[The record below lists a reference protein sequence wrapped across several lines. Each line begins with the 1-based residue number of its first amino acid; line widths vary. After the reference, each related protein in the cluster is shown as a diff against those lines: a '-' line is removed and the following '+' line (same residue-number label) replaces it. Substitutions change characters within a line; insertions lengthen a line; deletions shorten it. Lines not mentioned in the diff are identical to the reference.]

1 MPDAPRIWLMRHGES
16 EWNALGRWQGHGD
29 PPLSKRGR
37 RDAERVAGDVAA
49 RVTSRGRPLRLYCS
63 DLRRALETAVL
74 VGAALGL
81 EPSPLATL
89 RELDVGDW
97 VGLTRAEI
105 ESRDPDRLTA
115 FEAEDPDLRPG
126 GGETRREIRSRV
138 RGAVDALTSENPE
151 ADLLLVVH
159 LGVIRALMP
168 GTEPEN
174 LELLAMDLPSIG
186 ENAASTESP
195 RPSPSPGGA
204 GRPRR

>member
-29 PPLSKRGR
+29 PPLSERGR
-37 RDAERVAGDVAA
+37 RDAEAVAGDVAA
-49 RVTSRGRPLRLYCS
+49 RVTSRGRPVRLYCS
-63 DLRRALETAVL
+63 DLRRALETAAL

-138 RGAVDALTSENPE
+138 RGVVDALTSENPE

-168 GTEPEN
+168 GTEPQN
-174 LELLAMDLPSIG
+174 LELLATDG

-195 RPSPSPGGA
+195 RPSPSLRARGA
-204 GRPRR
+204 GRPRRP